1 MKNLVQLRSLLRHQ
15 RQWRCLQSFGTRP
28 DAQVLRTL
36 SERLRTLEEVLRI
49 LKEQLEGLV
58 VRTLKSLA
66 VRAQLRN
73 LAVRALLVKHVACAQ
88 ASLT

>member
-1 MKNLVQLRSLLRHQ
+1 M
-15 RQWRCLQSFGTRP
+15 
-28 DAQVLRTL
+28 
-36 SERLRTLEEVLRI
+36 SEQLRTLEEVLWI

-73 LAVRALLVKHVACAQ
+73 LAVRALLVKHLSYEQV
-88 ASLT
+88 S